1 MLSHS
6 PLASGEPVCA
16 YITMRIAYV
25 VYPKPEIVQRNL
37 LFRLKCSS
45 GAKVRCAWGIEHC
58 SLFAVFPSHCSNACA
73 WNGCTADTLT
83 HTHSHIVCVCVCIFI
98 RITHVFGVCTK
109 CNEKLKV
116 ANPTAKKRSESA
128 RERKKYQQVDG
139 IVWTSS
145 DGKLHKTMCRMKAH
159 TNTRMHTDSHRLHC
173 WRRKKQQQQ
182 QQRRQRN
189 ERICVWEMM
198 VVGCIGLLCSVHTH
212 SPFKFRLRFTS
223 NLSLSLSFSSHS
235 PHLTTL

>member
-1 MLSHS
+1 MCVGYWALQFICSVPI
-6 PLASGEPVCA
+6 PLFEC
-16 YITMRIAYV
+16 M
-25 VYPKPEIVQRNL
+25 
-37 LFRLKCSS
+37 RLK
-45 GAKVRCAWGIEHC
+45 WMHC
-58 SLFAVFPSHCSNACA
+58 
-73 WNGCTADTLT
+73 T
-83 HTHSHIVCVCVCIFI
+83 HTHTHALTHCVCVCIFI

-159 TNTRMHTDSHRLHC
+159 NTHTCMHTDSHRLHC

-198 VVGCIGLLCSVHTH
+198 VVGWTALLCTH
-212 SPFKFRLRFTS
+212 S
-223 NLSLSLSFSSHS
+223 
-235 PHLTTL
+235 LTV